1 MPLPSYP
8 SVLWV
13 LAQYIMVNITAYT
26 LYSGSSGNCVYVKTP
41 DTEILFDAGVS
52 ARAVEKGL
60 NAIQSSL
67 SNIRAIFV
75 THEHSDH
82 TKGLEIISKKHHIP
96 THMVTASARALIRNP
111 EASLLKDLY
120 LHPSVF
126 SVRYGNTIIRSFPTP
141 HDSAASVGYT
151 VEYGENGNT
160 EKFGL
165 ATDIGHITSG
175 LTTSLLGA
183 SAVVLEANHDV
194 NMLFSGPYPYH
205 LKLRIR
211 SDRGHLSNEDCATFA
226 KFLAENGTRD
236 FVLAHLSK
244 ENNFA
249 PIAETAVRTA
259 LSEFKDIRLAVAL
272 QDIPVLVGSN
282 QSPET
287 YQVTD

>member
-1 MPLPSYP
+1 
-8 SVLWV
+8 
-13 LAQYIMVNITAYT
+13 MVNITAYT

-52 ARAVEKGL
+52 ARTVEKGL
-60 NAIQSSL
+60 NIVQSSL
-67 SNIRAIFV
+67 SDIRAIFI

-82 TKGLEIISKKHHIP
+82 TKGLEIISKKYHIP
-96 THMVTASARALIRNP
+96 THMITASARALIRNP

-120 LHPSVF
+120 LHPSSF
-126 SVRYGNTIIRSFPTP
+126 SVTFGNTTVRSFPTP

-151 VEYGENGNT
+151 VEYRENGEV

-165 ATDIGHITSG
+165 ATDIGHITSDLASALIG
-175 LTTSLLGA
+175 S
-183 SAVVLEANHDV
+183 SAVVIEANHDV

-211 SDRGHLSNEDCATFA
+211 SDRGHLSNEDCAKLA
-226 KFLAENGTRD
+226 RFLAENGTRD

-249 PIAETAVRTA
+249 PIAETTVRTA
-259 LSEFKDIRLAVAL
+259 IADFENIRLAVAS
-272 QDIPVLVGSN
+272 QDVPVLVGSN
-282 QSPET
+282 QSSET
-287 YQVTD
+287 PYAAN

>member
-1 MPLPSYP
+1 
-8 SVLWV
+8 
-13 LAQYIMVNITAYT
+13 MVNITAYT

-41 DTEILFDAGVS
+41 DAEILFDAGVS

-60 NAIQSSL
+60 SDIQTSL
-67 SNIRAIFV
+67 SHIQAIFV

-82 TKGLEIISKKHHIP
+82 IKGLEVISKKHHIP

-111 EASLLKDLY
+111 QASLLNDLY

-126 SVRYGNTIIRSFPTP
+126 SVKFGNTTVRSFPTP

-151 VEYGENGNT
+151 VEYENNGET

-165 ATDIGHITSG
+165 ATDIGHITSE
-175 LTTSLLGA
+175 LTDSLSGA
-183 SAVVLEANHDV
+183 AAVVIEANHDV

-211 SDRGHLSNEDCATFA
+211 SDKGHLSNEDCAKFA
-226 KFLAENGTRD
+226 KFLAKNGTKH

-244 ENNFA
+244 ENNYA
-249 PIAETAVRTA
+249 PIAEKTVRSA
-259 LSEFKDIRLAVAL
+259 LSEFSDICLAVAS
-272 QDIPVLVGSN
+272 QDQPVLVGSN
-282 QSPET
+282 QP
-287 YQVTD
+287 QGD